1 MRLIDADELPREK
14 MLAARGNGQY
24 EDVDIVYGDD
34 IDNAPTVD
42 PVWDEIP
49 VCSTEVI
56 DGIAYINLKADTMG
70 EENAD

>member
-1 MRLIDADELPREK
+1 MRPIDADALLKNYDLYKLTGELFYK
-14 MLAARGNGQY
+14 IADM
-24 EDVDIVYGDD
+24 

-56 DGIAYINLKADTMG
+56 DGIVYINLKADAMEVEHET
-70 EENAD
+70 D